1 MPDKKMTKKE
11 FYDKFG
17 LKFQDL
23 IEEYAFLS
31 GLDKLYL
38 EFTKEQAL
46 QIVEFFYDNADD
58 IYNDA
63 QAAAEQILKESAE
76 KLKEAFKKLNE
87 DEDEESLDKMAEA

>member
-1 MPDKKMTKKE
+1 MTKKE
-11 FYDKFG
+11 FYDKFN

-23 IEEYAFLS
+23 IEEYAFLG

-63 QAAAEQILKESAE
+63 QVEAERIIKESAE
-76 KLKEAFKKLNE
+76 KLKEAFKKLDE
-87 DEDEESLDKMAEA
+87 EEDEESLDKVAEA

>member
-1 MPDKKMTKKE
+1 MTKKE
-11 FYDKFG
+11 FYNKFN
-17 LKFQDL
+17 LKFEDL
-23 IEEYAFLS
+23 IEEYAFLG

-63 QAAAEQILKESAE
+63 QKAAEEYIKESVE
-76 KLKEAFKKLNE
+76 KLKKAFGKGEEDLEE
-87 DEDEESLDKMAEA
+87 DEKDLDKSYDA

>member
-1 MPDKKMTKKE
+1 MTKKE
-11 FYDKFG
+11 FYDKFN
-17 LKFQDL
+17 LKFEDL
-23 IEEYAFLS
+23 IEEYAFLG

-63 QAAAEQILKESAE
+63 
-76 KLKEAFKKLNE
+76 
-87 DEDEESLDKMAEA
+87 

>member
-1 MPDKKMTKKE
+1 MTKKE
-11 FYDKFG
+11 FYDKFN
-17 LKFQDL
+17 LKFEDL

-63 QAAAEQILKESAE
+63 QKAAEEYIKDSVEKLEKVFGKDEEDLKED
-76 KLKEAFKKLNE
+76 KK
-87 DEDEESLDKMAEA
+87 DLDKAYDA

>member
-1 MPDKKMTKKE
+1 MTKKE
-11 FYDKFG
+11 FYNKFN

-23 IEEYAFLS
+23 IEEYAFLG

-63 QAAAEQILKESAE
+63 QADAERIIKESAE
-76 KLKEAFKKLNE
+76 RLKKLLDQSEEDLEE
-87 DEDEESLDKMAEA
+87 DEKDLDKAYEA

>member
-1 MPDKKMTKKE
+1 MTKKE
-11 FYDKFG
+11 FYDKFN
-17 LKFQDL
+17 LKFEDL
-23 IEEYAFLS
+23 IEEYAFLG

-63 QAAAEQILKESAE
+63 QKAAEEYIKESVE
-76 KLKEAFKKLNE
+76 KLKKAFSKGEEDLEE
-87 DEDEESLDKMAEA
+87 DEKDLDKSYDA

>member
-1 MPDKKMTKKE
+1 MTKKE
-11 FYDKFG
+11 FYDKFN
-17 LKFQDL
+17 LKFEDL
-23 IEEYAFLS
+23 IEEYAFLG

-63 QAAAEQILKESAE
+63 QKAAEEYIKDSVEKLEKVFGKDEEDLKED
-76 KLKEAFKKLNE
+76 KK
-87 DEDEESLDKMAEA
+87 DLDKAYDA